1 MIGVA
6 VGAAGAV
13 ATIMGLSCFFFA
25 SRKSDDDEDELE
37 VEVDEVSQIREV
49 QLDVNEVLEDY

>member
-1 MIGVA
+1 
-6 VGAAGAV
+6 
-13 ATIMGLSCFFFA
+13 MGLSCFFFA